1 MKEIAKILKQTFPK
15 SIEIRTALADP
26 LWPLVADAT
35 QLHQVLMNL
44 SVNARDAMPNGGT
57 LTLQAAN
64 FFVDETFAAMN
75 PEAAVGPFVVVRV
88 TDTGTGI
95 PVHIRERIFE
105 PFFTTKSLEKGTG
118 LGLSTVRGIV
128 RSHGG
133 FVSVYSEVG
142 KGTEFRVYLSAQK
155 SATTELAEVE
165 QRALPTGNGEIV
177 LVVDDE
183 AAILDVTKQ
192 TLKMFGYQVLTARDG
207 AEAIALCAQHPG
219 EIKVILTDMT
229 MPIMDGSATIHAV
242 RRIAP
247 EIKIIAASGLGS
259 GVKVTDPKELQ
270 IEAFLQK
277 PYTAGNLVKTVH
289 EVLQR

>member
-1 MKEIAKILKQTFPK
+1 
-15 SIEIRTALADP
+15 
-26 LWPLVADAT
+26 
-35 QLHQVLMNL
+35 
-44 SVNARDAMPNGGT
+44 
-57 LTLQAAN
+57 
-64 FFVDETFAAMN
+64 
-75 PEAAVGPFVVVRV
+75 
-88 TDTGTGI
+88 
-95 PVHIRERIFE
+95 
-105 PFFTTKSLEKGTG
+105 
-118 LGLSTVRGIV
+118 
-128 RSHGG
+128 
-133 FVSVYSEVG
+133 
-142 KGTEFRVYLSAQK
+142 
-155 SATTELAEVE
+155 
-165 QRALPTGNGEIV
+165 
-177 LVVDDE
+177 VVDDE